1 MPKYKQEGLA
11 YHEGVPGYH
20 MQLVLAQQL
29 EGIPKFRKFGSYT
42 AYFDGW
48 GLYCELLPKEIGL
61 YQDPYSDFGRLSMKL
76 RRACRPVVD
85 TGIQYKKWTLEEGI
99 AYY

>member
-11 YHEGVPGYH
+11 FHEGVPGYH

-42 AYFDGW
+42 AYFDG
-48 GLYCELLPKEIGL
+48 
-61 YQDPYSDFGRLSMKL
+61 
-76 RRACRPVVD
+76 
-85 TGIQYKKWTLEEGI
+85 
-99 AYY
+99 